1 MENTPDGRP
10 IIDRMRDPENVVVAT
25 MSGVGFGLS
34 PASGHA
40 IRDLVIEG
48 HCTFTDIAKLSL
60 SRFDG
65 IDADWRGQRGWQ
77 APKADLAA

>member
-1 MENTPDGRP
+1 MS
-10 IIDRMRDPENVVVAT
+10 DPENVTVAT

-40 IRDLVIEG
+40 VRDLVVDG
-48 HCTFTDIAKLSL
+48 QCSFTDIAKLGL

-65 IDADWRGQRGWQ
+65 IEPDWREQRGWQ
-77 APKADLAA
+77 ATPLNSGADLAA